1 MSTSSDHFFHRD
13 ELIQTFDACLN
24 RTLGEVDK
32 SLVFKRTILNPKIT
46 GIAGDVVE
54 QSILGYPADTRQE
67 PDLNVDG
74 IKTELKTTGIR
85 YSKKERNKYEAKEPM
100 SITAVSPDRI
110 VAEVFEDSN
119 FWHKLEHLLFVY
131 YLYASDKTVPAAEYA
146 NFPIK
151 GYQFYEFSEDDK
163 TTLKNDWTIVH
174 DFIVELQTN
183 YTDYKSQYPR
193 LSSELRDKLLFI
205 DTAPK
210 WPNPPRFRLKRAV
223 ITNIVQ
229 EHFGSELEQ
238 LPGKYTS
245 YSDIDHKCHALTQ
258 LYAEQTVKQLVDYF
272 SIDGNI
278 EDKSIS
284 ERIIVRMFDGQAK
297 KMQKIDLFNKIG
309 LLGKSVVVTK
319 AGLRTEDMKLFCID
333 FEELTNPDIQFEDSS
348 FRDYFAN
355 NQMLCIVF
363 EEPSTDAPFK
373 DNKLLGFKRLTF
385 DDNFINT
392 QVKPIW
398 DDIRRLIFN
407 NKLIDVI
414 KIDKKTG
421 QPKINKGTGTIQ
433 SAPNFPKSSDGLIFV
448 RGSGSDSTNKPEEV
462 NGIRMY
468 RQYIWIKGVYI
479 AHRLSEINFL

>member
-1 MSTSSDHFFHRD
+1 
-13 ELIQTFDACLN
+13 
-24 RTLGEVDK
+24 
-32 SLVFKRTILNPKIT
+32 
-46 GIAGDVVE
+46 
-54 QSILGYPADTRQE
+54 
-67 PDLNVDG
+67 
-74 IKTELKTTGIR
+74 
-85 YSKKERNKYEAKEPM
+85 
-100 SITAVSPDRI
+100 
-110 VAEVFEDSN
+110 
-119 FWHKLEHLLFVY
+119 
-131 YLYASDKTVPAAEYA
+131 
-146 NFPIK
+146 
-151 GYQFYEFSEDDK
+151 
-163 TTLKNDWTIVH
+163 
-174 DFIVELQTN
+174 
-183 YTDYKSQYPR
+183 
-193 LSSELRDKLLFI
+193 
-205 DTAPK
+205 
-210 WPNPPRFRLKRAV
+210 
-223 ITNIVQ
+223 
-229 EHFGSELEQ
+229 
-238 LPGKYTS
+238 
-245 YSDIDHKCHALTQ
+245 
-258 LYAEQTVKQLVDYF
+258 
-272 SIDGNI
+272 
-278 EDKSIS
+278 
-284 ERIIVRMFDGQAK
+284 
-297 KMQKIDLFNKIG
+297 MQKIDLFNKIG